1 MTYIS
6 CHTGHCYRMY
16 MLHQYY
22 DTSLYYF
29 VFICHRHIDAPLH
42 ERPTFH
48 IIFLIITC
56 LLGTQLC
63 HVYTSRFHLTLVLHV
78 IFTSIHAWLVF
89 IFLSYGSL
97 FMLHVLLFHVTVFML
112 YDCFLVTDIVIS
124 VTGYMICWYAMRGIS
139 HLLFPVSR
147 YHATMYCSSTWYTV

>member
-1 MTYIS
+1 MYNCTDTMTR
-6 CHTGHCYRMY
+6 H
-16 MLHQYY
+16 
-22 DTSLYYF
+22 YYF
-29 VFICHRHIDAPLH
+29 VFICHRYIDAPLH
-42 ERPTFH
+42 ERSTFH

-78 IFTSIHAWLVF
+78 HEETSIACSWNTYIFTSIHAWLVF

-112 YDCFLVTDIVIS
+112 YDCFPVADIVPS
-124 VTGYMICWYAMRGIS
+124 VPGYMICWYTMCGFP
-139 HLLFPVSR
+139 HLLFPVSC
-147 YHATMYCSSTWYTV
+147 YHATMHCSSTWYTV

>member
-16 MLHQYY
+16 MLHRYY

-78 IFTSIHAWLVF
+78 HEAHIYSPVYMHGLCLYSCHMDPCSCYMSYCSMLLYSCCMIVF
-89 IFLSYGSL
+89 P
-97 FMLHVLLFHVTVFML
+97 LL
-112 YDCFLVTDIVIS
+112 I
-124 VTGYMICWYAMRGIS
+124 
-139 HLLFPVSR
+139 LLFPLLDTCSR
-147 YHATMYCSSTWYTV
+147 Y